1 MSEVR
6 KTLIISSLV
15 LGLMVSSVYLVTQ
28 VYDFRV
34 TFSEKDKV
42 NNEYESLSFKFN
54 LLLNIPDDNLL
65 INVDQC
71 GIHNSMNEKLLGV
84 TFDNKLTFRGRRQSI
99 LDVFNGLCPLRS
111 GPPPP

>member
-42 NNEYESLSFKFN
+42 NTEYESLSFEFN
-54 LLLNIPDDNLL
+54 LLLNEVEYFRNQLTIRK
-65 INVDQC
+65 IAT
-71 GIHNSMNEKLLGV
+71 EKLGMHSP
-84 TFDNKLTFRGRRQSI
+84 D
-99 LDVFNGLCPLRS
+99 FNDLIIITKES
-111 GPPPP
+111 SKK

>member
-6 KTLIISSLV
+6 KALIISSLV

-42 NNEYESLSFKFN
+42 NNKYESLSFKFN
-54 LLLNIPDDNLL
+54 LLLNEVEYFRNQLTIRK
-65 INVDQC
+65 VAT
-71 GIHNSMNEKLLGV
+71 EKLGMRSPSLNDQILV
-84 TFDNKLTFRGRRQSI
+84 TKES
-99 LDVFNGLCPLRS
+99 S
-111 GPPPP
+111 KK